1 MLHNIEVN
9 KSFIAFQT
17 IFTETKQTTMSWQS
31 DYQEEHMDGYPEDD
45 DMDEIEQEEIE
56 EDED

>member
-1 MLHNIEVN
+1 
-9 KSFIAFQT
+9 
-17 IFTETKQTTMSWQS
+17 MSWQS